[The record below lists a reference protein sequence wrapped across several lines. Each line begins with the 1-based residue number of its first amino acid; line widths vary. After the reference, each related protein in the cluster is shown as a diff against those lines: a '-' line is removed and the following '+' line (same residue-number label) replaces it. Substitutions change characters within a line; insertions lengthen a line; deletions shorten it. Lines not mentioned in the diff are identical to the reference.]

1 MEFQNLMG
9 TGACCAFSLN
19 VYPYALGRDCR
30 ECKGLLQVSGELW
43 TGAEVVWEDMVV
55 CGDK

>member
-1 MEFQNLMG
+1 MG